1 MDIKNLG
8 VKVTLGGEEHSLIF
22 NLNVLEKCLAK
33 YEKMDIVLN
42 LYSNLSDYKWLGA
55 QMLNEETEAWNE
67 DHPDDQK
74 PLLTE
79 QQVGRMLDGVGG
91 INEFQAKI
99 REAMLKGL
107 PHDKV
112 AEVEE
117 LEKNLIAAQSGKIT
131 QWMDRLKRRK

>member
-33 YEKMDIVLN
+33 YEKMDDVLN

-55 QMLNEETEAWNE
+55 QMLNEEVVEWNE

-79 QQVGRMLDGVGG
+79 QQVGRMLDGIGG
-91 INEFQAKI
+91 INDFQSKI

-107 PHDKV
+107 PVEKV
-112 AEVEE
+112 EEVEE

>member
-22 NLNVLEKCLAK
+22 NLNVLEKCLTK
-33 YEKMDIVLN
+33 YEKMDDVLN

-55 QMLNEETEAWNE
+55 QMLNEEIEEWNE

-74 PLLTE
+74 PILTE
-79 QQVGRMLDGVGG
+79 RQVGRMLDGIGG
-91 INEFQAKI
+91 INDFQSKI

-107 PHDKV
+107 PVEKV
-112 AEVEE
+112 EEVEE
-117 LEKNLIAAQSGKIT
+117 IEKNLIAAQSGKIA
-131 QWMDRLKRRK
+131 QWVNKMKHRK

>member
-22 NLNVLEKCLAK
+22 NLNVLEKCLTK
-33 YEKMDIVLN
+33 YEKMDDVLN

-55 QMLNEETEAWNE
+55 QMLNEEVEEWNE

-79 QQVGRMLDGVGG
+79 QQVGRMLDGIGG
-91 INEFQAKI
+91 INDFQSKI

-107 PHDKV
+107 PVEKV
-112 AEVEE
+112 EEVEE